1 MAEPYAPDLQPLDYT
16 GYHSIEVRN
25 DTRLRVR
32 ITDELETVVDY
43 TGQDLDQLITRQFGE
58 WLRFDRNK
66 RWLIWTNGR
75 QDRFDVSVGMPVVRE
90 LKALSGSEIT
100 GSLGTQDQF
109 RAEAEGA
116 SITLSVDTPSLR
128 LRGNDGAT
136 LVISGTCGRLTML
149 ARPTSTVDLTALSC
163 ESIVIFGDRSRVALP
178 DGANVVDEHPES

>member
-66 RWLIWTNGR
+66 RWLICAKRPKT
-75 QDRFDVSVGMPVVRE
+75 
-90 LKALSGSEIT
+90 A
-100 GSLGTQDQF
+100 
-109 RAEAEGA
+109 
-116 SITLSVDTPSLR
+116 
-128 LRGNDGAT
+128 
-136 LVISGTCGRLTML
+136 
-149 ARPTSTVDLTALSC
+149 PTSCHRPLRRPKR
-163 ESIVIFGDRSRVALP
+163 G
-178 DGANVVDEHPES
+178 